1 MKSKLTAIKPVRVAA
16 LALPGDILRI
26 KREAL
31 GLTREQL
38 APLVGVAARTLWRW
52 EMGRGRYGSAGWPK
66 AEAFA
71 EMIGKMRTL
80 AKSRGKRQTL
90 TVTV

>member
-1 MKSKLTAIKPVRVAA
+1 MTNKPIRIAA
-16 LALPGDILRI
+16 LALPGEILRI

-38 APLVGVAARTLWRW
+38 APLVGVEARTLWRW

-71 EMIGKMRTL
+71 TLIGKMRML